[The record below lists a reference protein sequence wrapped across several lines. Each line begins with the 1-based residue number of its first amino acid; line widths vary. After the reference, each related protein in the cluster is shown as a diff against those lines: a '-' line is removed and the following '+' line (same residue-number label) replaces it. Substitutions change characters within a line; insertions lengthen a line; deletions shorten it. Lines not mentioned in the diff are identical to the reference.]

1 MAKFVPVPPP
11 TPEQLE
17 ALDAEHDGILSFA
30 GSEVAPFAYVV
41 RRATA
46 QELSYYTAECKKGS
60 ILNANRLFLTK
71 LCVYP
76 SASDV
81 ERQITRWPSS
91 AGACLGSDRFTEFS
105 GGVVA
110 EHQK

>member
-1 MAKFVPVPPP
+1 MVKFVPVPPP

-17 ALDAEHDGILSFA
+17 ALDAEHDGVLSFA

-41 RRATA
+41 RRPTA
-46 QELSYYTAECKKGS
+46 QELSLYTGEVKKGS
-60 ILNANRLFLTK
+60 VLNANRLFLTA

-76 SASDV
+76 DKGDV
-81 ERQITRWPSS
+81 ARQIARWPAS

-110 EHQK
+110 DHQK